1 MSDDPY
7 AALGLTK
14 TATAA
19 DIKKAYRRLVRT
31 SHPDLH
37 PDDSKAEG
45 RFKTITAAHDLLKDP
60 ATRARFDAGEIDA
73 SGAERPPER
82 AGRSFYRDYADAP
95 GQSYPQGQRFEDFGD
110 PSDIFAHILRQRA
123 QSGTGQRGPFG
134 NSDFS
139 APGQDLRF
147 SLEVPFLEAV
157 RGSKTR
163 ITLPGGDSIEV
174 QIPKGLNDGQTLRL
188 RGRGGPGYGGGPA
201 GDALV
206 TVAVRPHPVFR
217 REGDDIVLTLPI
229 SMDEAILGGKVA
241 VPTIDGPVS
250 LTIPKGA
257 TSGQTLRLRGRGV
270 QPVRATKAGD
280 QRVELRIATP
290 PLIDASLQAF
300 MEDWRKTHNYDPRKA
315 AFEGMPE

>member
-1 MSDDPY
+1 MTDDPY

-19 DIKKAYRRLVRT
+19 DIKKAYRKLVRT
-31 SHPDLH
+31 SHPDLQ
-37 PDDSKAEG
+37 PDDPKAEG

-73 SGAERPPER
+73 SGAERPPDR
-82 AGRSFYRDYADAP
+82 AGRGFYRDYAEAP
-95 GQSYPQGQRFEDFGD
+95 GQSYSQGQRFEDFGD

-123 QSGTGQRGPFG
+123 QSGPGQRGPFG
-134 NSDFS
+134 DSEFG

-147 SLEVPFLEAV
+147 SLEVPFLEAA

-163 ITLPGGDSIEV
+163 ITLPGGESLDV

-206 TVAVRPHPVFR
+206 TVSVRPHPVFR

-241 VPTIDGPVS
+241 VPTIDGPVN

-257 TSGQTLRLRGRGV
+257 TSGQVLRLRGRGV
-270 QPVRATKAGD
+270 HPPRADKAGD
-280 QRVELRIATP
+280 QRVELRIAAP
-290 PLIDASLQAF
+290 PVIDANLQIF
-300 MEDWRKTHNYDPRKA
+300 MENWRNTHSYDPRKA

>member
-19 DIKKAYRRLVRT
+19 DIKKAYRKLVRT

-37 PDDSKAEG
+37 PDDPKAEG

-73 SGAERPPER
+73 SGAERPPAR
-82 AGRSFYRDYADAP
+82 AGRPFYRDYADAP

-123 QSGTGQRGPFG
+123 QTGAGQRSPFED
-134 NSDFS
+134 SDFS

-147 SLEVPFLEAV
+147 SLEVPFLDAA
-157 RGSKTR
+157 RGTKTR
-163 ITLPGGDSIEV
+163 ITLPGGDSLEV
-174 QIPKGLNDGQTLRL
+174 HIPKGLNDGQTLRL
-188 RGRGGPGYGGGPA
+188 RGRGSPGFGDGRA

-206 TVAVRPHPVFR
+206 TVTVRPHPVFR
-217 REGDDIVLTLPI
+217 REGDDILLTLPI
-229 SMDEAILGGKVA
+229 SIDEAILGGKVA

-257 TSGQTLRLRGRGV
+257 TSGQILRLRGRGV
-270 QPVRATKAGD
+270 HPARATKAGD
-280 QRVELRIATP
+280 QRVELRIVAP
-290 PLIDASLQAF
+290 PVIDAALQTF
-300 MEDWRKTHNYDPRKA
+300 MEEWRKTHSYDPRKA